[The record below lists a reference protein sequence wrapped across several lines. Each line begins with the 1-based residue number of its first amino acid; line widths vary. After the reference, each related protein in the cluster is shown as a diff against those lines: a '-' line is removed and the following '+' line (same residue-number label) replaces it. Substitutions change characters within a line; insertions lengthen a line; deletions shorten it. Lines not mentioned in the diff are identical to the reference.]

1 MLRSLYIQ
9 NYALIEKLDISFS
22 SGFSVITGETG
33 AGKSIILGAIGLLLG
48 QRADVKAIRVGAS
61 KCIIEAR
68 FDISAYGMQPF
79 FEENELEY
87 EEECILRR
95 EVSASGKSRAFIND
109 TPASLA
115 QMKELGEQLIDVH
128 SQHQNLLLNKEGF
141 QLNVLDILSHNE
153 EALSAYQHIFG
164 AWKQA
169 QQDLEALVARAN
181 QDKSDEDYIRFQL
194 EQLEEAHLSAG
205 EQEELEQEADTL
217 SHAEEI
223 KAGLYRVGQTLYS
236 DEGGLLSGLKECLNT
251 MLGLQRVYPVAGELA
266 ERMESTYIELKD
278 ISQEVS
284 GKEDEIEFNPERLDE
299 VNERLNLI
307 YTLQQKH
314 RVSTV
319 GELLALTDEYA
330 AKLSAITSSDE
341 HIEELKARCDAL
353 YNKVKKQA
361 AVLTKARTAA
371 AREVEKQ
378 MAARLVP
385 LGMPNVRFQVEIGA
399 RKEPGIHGADTVNFL
414 FSANKNG
421 ALQSVSSVASG
432 GEIARVML
440 SIKAMIAGAVKLPTI
455 VFDEIDTGVSGEIAD
470 RMADIMQEMGEQDRQ
485 VISITHLPQI
495 AARGCAHYK
504 VYKQDNETETNS
516 HIRRLTDDERVEEIA
531 HMLSG
536 AKLTE
541 AALNNA
547 RALLEVSN
555 SKYPYMVDNS
565 EMIFGV
571 RAVIEAIQAGK
582 EIDKIL
588 VKKDIQ
594 SDLSKELFAVL
605 KGTLIPVQRV
615 PVERINRV
623 TRKNHQG
630 VIAFISS
637 VTYQK
642 TEDLVPFLF
651 EQGKNPLFVM
661 LDGITDVRNFGAIAR
676 TCECAA
682 VDAVIIPARNSV
694 SVNADAMK
702 TSAGALHTL
711 PVCRE
716 HSLKET
722 LQFLK
727 NSGFHIVAATE
738 KGDYDYTKADYTGPM
753 CIIMGAEDKGVSY
766 DNLALCDEWVK
777 IPMLGTIESLNVSVA
792 AGILIYEAVKQRTN

>member
-1 MLRSLYIQ
+1 MAFLHCQLLIVNYQLSIKMLRSLYIQ
-9 NYALIEKLDISFS
+9 NYALIEKLDINFG

-109 TPASLA
+109 TPASLS

-153 EALSAYQHIFG
+153 EALSVYQNIFG
-164 AWKQA
+164 EWKKA
-169 QQDLEALVARAN
+169 QQDLEALIARAN

-194 EQLEEAHLSAG
+194 EQLEEARLSDG

-236 DEGGLLSGLKECLNT
+236 DEGGLLSELKECLNT
-251 MLGLQRVYPVAGELA
+251 MLGLQRVYPAAGELA

-284 GKEDEIEFNPERLDE
+284 GKEDEIEFNPERLEE
-299 VNERLNLI
+299 VNERLNMI

-330 AKLSAITSSDE
+330 AQLSAITSSDE
-341 HIEELKARCDAL
+341 HFEELKTRCDAL

-378 MAARLVP
+378 MAARLIP
-385 LGMPNVRFQVEIGA
+385 LGMPNVRFQVEIDG

-421 ALQSVSSVASG
+421 ALQSISSVASG

-440 SIKAMIAGAVKLPTI
+440 SVKAMIASAVKLPTI

-495 AARGCAHYK
+495 AARGRAHYK

-516 HIRRLTDDERVEEIA
+516 HIRCLTDDERVEEIA

-536 AKLTE
+536 ATLTE

-547 RALLEVSN
+547 KVLL
-555 SKYPYMVDNS
+555 K
-565 EMIFGV
+565 
-571 RAVIEAIQAGK
+571 
-582 EIDKIL
+582 
-588 VKKDIQ
+588 
-594 SDLSKELFAVL
+594 
-605 KGTLIPVQRV
+605 
-615 PVERINRV
+615 
-623 TRKNHQG
+623 
-630 VIAFISS
+630 SS
-637 VTYQK
+637 
-642 TEDLVPFLF
+642 
-651 EQGKNPLFVM
+651 
-661 LDGITDVRNFGAIAR
+661 
-676 TCECAA
+676 
-682 VDAVIIPARNSV
+682 
-694 SVNADAMK
+694 
-702 TSAGALHTL
+702 
-711 PVCRE
+711 
-716 HSLKET
+716 
-722 LQFLK
+722 
-727 NSGFHIVAATE
+727 
-738 KGDYDYTKADYTGPM
+738 
-753 CIIMGAEDKGVSY
+753 
-766 DNLALCDEWVK
+766 
-777 IPMLGTIESLNVSVA
+777 
-792 AGILIYEAVKQRTN
+792 

>member
-109 TPASLA
+109 TPASLV

-555 SKYPYMVDNS
+555 SKYPFMVDNS